1 MDEIS
6 QNCNLGL
13 QRKHLRK
20 NRLVTSPRKVL
31 FSPVRCRHLSSPQE
45 IRLRVKDNSVDKN
58 THPIFPLKTPSPTR
72 EACQFHAAAING
84 NHINLH
90 VAISNGGL
98 RWLEY
103 RDRLG
108 RTPLI
113 YAILGNRPKCVM
125 VLLKAGAS
133 PNSVDCH
140 ERNAFHWAALRDS
153 FKCFKIMYKHEIAND
168 KTLVQSSE
176 EGILCGW
183 RMKDKDGATAL
194 HLSTCA
200 STTDCCRYIIDNAI
214 PSDINA
220 QDNNKRTPLHWA
232 SAAGNAEGVKLL
244 LKCNARVDVM
254 DESDKSPLFF
264 ASSSLNSNADEC
276 LKLLLEKSKSPLNW
290 KDGDGRSALHLAVAE
305 QQDGAEIVK
314 ILIAYDDFQAVT
326 DKERRTPMHWA
337 AMLDKRQTLIMLLDR
352 FPDML
357 PCKDDYGA
365 TALHYAALLNYSET
379 VQLLIAHNRF
389 ILEVEDANGQTP
401 LLWAVHNNSCQVIQ
415 KLAKAGAD
423 LDHHDRA
430 GNSVHLAVMQD
441 SIECIKILQQNGAN
455 VNCVNNVGNTP
466 FASACENGRLDM
478 ITVLAENGATVDTKN
493 TYGRKPIHL
502 VAFCGHILIFE
513 YLIKLGIDVNCE
525 DVQGITPLH
534 IACYTGH
541 QDSVSLLLE
550 TGAQLNLQDSIGWT
564 PLHYAVSG
572 NNYDVTQYL
581 LDHSADPNM
590 RSKDGKTVL
599 DICFS
604 AGSTTLVNLLE
615 KFGAVTSN

>member
-314 ILIAYDDFQAVT
+314 ILIAY
-326 DKERRTPMHWA
+326 
-337 AMLDKRQTLIMLLDR
+337 
-352 FPDML
+352 
-357 PCKDDYGA
+357 
-365 TALHYAALLNYSET
+365 
-379 VQLLIAHNRF
+379 
-389 ILEVEDANGQTP
+389 
-401 LLWAVHNNSCQVIQ
+401 
-415 KLAKAGAD
+415 
-423 LDHHDRA
+423 
-430 GNSVHLAVMQD
+430 VHLAVMQD